1 MQQEDCEEAEV
12 VEGMGSRESRGVEV
26 NETKEDEDGDQSG

>member
-12 VEGMGSRESRGVEV
+12 VEGMGSRESSGVEV
-26 NETKEDEDGDQSG
+26 NEMK